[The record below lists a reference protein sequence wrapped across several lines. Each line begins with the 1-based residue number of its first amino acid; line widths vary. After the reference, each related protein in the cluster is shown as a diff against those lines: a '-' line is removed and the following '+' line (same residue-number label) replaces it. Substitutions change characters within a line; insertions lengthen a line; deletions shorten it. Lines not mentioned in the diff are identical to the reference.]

1 MYDIVNKISALN
13 LPKEVYPNIPK
24 FYASFSDDLVTLEE
38 LKEKVGYLTSKGI
51 AITKPSQVKIF
62 SLPLDFIKNQVEQAE
77 KLGLLDMFISDPTR
91 ISSTELFQRLS
102 YVMSLNETLKDEKGK
117 YSKILFNKKEFD
129 RRYGVDYLTKEKD
142 DNIKVETTNNNEE
155 KVVKEETVSQTNT
168 SLDDL
173 SSEVEKAMNAIT
185 AEPIVENPVK
195 DVKPVETQV
204 EAVVEPVVEAPVQ
217 EVTSS
222 EHEDVNPYVMALSK
236 EQTIRLDDEMLARF
250 EDLTAHLKNVLIT
263 LGYSDEIDGTKSDN
277 LIKLL
282 TSGVTEEREILYYTL
297 TYNKNLTD
305 EEKVSIYKSMKYLE
319 KIGFSKDDIAY
330 MMENTPEKF
339 IELLKEQK
347 KLVTENISYL
357 KDLGVTNYQDI
368 FLKFYEMF
376 LMDNSNFIAIFSKYE
391 KEDLIE
397 KLKKNINIVEFL

>member
-1 MYDIVNKISALN
+1 MYDIVNKISVLN

-38 LKEKVGYLTSKGI
+38 LKEKMGYLTSKGI
-51 AITKPSQVKIF
+51 AITKPSQVKVF
-62 SLPLDFIKNQVEQAE
+62 SLPLDFIKSQVEKAE

-91 ISSTELFQRLS
+91 ISSTELFQRLN

-142 DNIKVETTNNNEE
+142 DNVKVETTNNNEE
-155 KVVKEETVSQTNT
+155 NVVKEETISQTNT

-173 SSEVEKAMNAIT
+173 SSEVEKAMNTIT

-195 DVKPVETQV
+195 DVEPVEV
-204 EAVVEPVVEAPVQ
+204 ASEPINESPVQ
-217 EVTSS
+217 EVTPVNNPS
-222 EHEDVNPYVMALSK
+222 ETEEINPYVMALSK

-282 TSGVTEEREILYYTL
+282 TSGITEKREILYYTL

-305 EEKVSIYKSMKYLE
+305 EEKVSIYKA
-319 KIGFSKDDIAY
+319 ID
-330 MMENTPEKF
+330 N
-339 IELLKEQK
+339 EL
-347 KLVTENISYL
+347 KL
-357 KDLGVTNYQDI
+357 TNNGE
-368 FLKFYEMF
+368 LS
-376 LMDNSNFIAIFSKYE
+376 L
-391 KEDLIE
+391 
-397 KLKKNINIVEFL
+397 

>member
-1 MYDIVNKISALN
+1 MYDIVNKISVLN

-38 LKEKVGYLTSKGI
+38 LKEKMGYLTSKGI
-51 AITKPSQVKIF
+51 AITKPSQVKVF
-62 SLPLDFIKNQVEQAE
+62 SLPLDFIKSQVEQAE

-129 RRYGVDYLTKEKD
+129 RRYGVEYLTKEKD
-142 DNIKVETTNNNEE
+142 DNVKVETTNNNE
-155 KVVKEETVSQTNT
+155 KNVVKKETVSQTNT
-168 SLDDL
+168 SLVDL
-173 SSEVEKAMNAIT
+173 SSEVEKAMNTIT

-195 DVKPVETQV
+195 DVEPVETHV
-204 EAVVEPVVEAPVQ
+204 EVSSDPINESSVQ
-217 EVTSS
+217 EVTPVNTPS
-222 EHEDVNPYVMALSK
+222 EVEDVNPYIMALSK

-250 EDLTAHLKNVLIT
+250 EDLTSHLKNVLIT

-305 EEKVSIYKSMKYLE
+305 EEKVSIYKA
-319 KIGFSKDDIAY
+319 ID
-330 MMENTPEKF
+330 N
-339 IELLKEQK
+339 EL
-347 KLVTENISYL
+347 KL
-357 KDLGVTNYQDI
+357 TNNGE
-368 FLKFYEMF
+368 LS
-376 LMDNSNFIAIFSKYE
+376 L
-391 KEDLIE
+391 
-397 KLKKNINIVEFL
+397 

>member
-1 MYDIVNKISALN
+1 MYDIVNKISVLN

-38 LKEKVGYLTSKGI
+38 LKEKMGYLTSKGI
-51 AITKPSQVKIF
+51 AITKPSQVKVF
-62 SLPLDFIKNQVEQAE
+62 SLPLDFIKSQVEQAE

-91 ISSTELFQRLS
+91 ISSTELFKRLS

-142 DNIKVETTNNNEE
+142 DNVKVETTNNNEE
-155 KVVKEETVSQTNT
+155 NVVKEETVSQTNT

-173 SSEVEKAMNAIT
+173 SSEVEKAMNTIT

-195 DVKPVETQV
+195 DVEPVETHV
-204 EAVVEPVVEAPVQ
+204 EVASEPINESSVQ
-217 EVTSS
+217 EVTSVNTPT
-222 EHEDVNPYVMALSK
+222 EVEDVNPYVMALSK

-305 EEKVSIYKSMKYLE
+305 EEKVSIYNA
-319 KIGFSKDDIAY
+319 ID
-330 MMENTPEKF
+330 N
-339 IELLKEQK
+339 EL
-347 KLVTENISYL
+347 KL
-357 KDLGVTNYQDI
+357 TNNGE
-368 FLKFYEMF
+368 LS
-376 LMDNSNFIAIFSKYE
+376 L
-391 KEDLIE
+391 
-397 KLKKNINIVEFL
+397 

>member
-1 MYDIVNKISALN
+1 MYDIVNKISVLN

-38 LKEKVGYLTSKGI
+38 LKEKMGYLTSKGI
-51 AITKPSQVKIF
+51 AITKPSQVKVF
-62 SLPLDFIKNQVEQAE
+62 SLPLDFIKSQVEQAE

-91 ISSTELFQRLS
+91 ISSTELFKRLS

-142 DNIKVETTNNNEE
+142 DNVKVETTNSNEE
-155 KVVKEETVSQTNT
+155 NVVKKETVSQTNT

-173 SSEVEKAMNAIT
+173 SSEVEKAMNTIT

-195 DVKPVETQV
+195 NVEPVETHV
-204 EAVVEPVVEAPVQ
+204 EVASKPINESSVQ
-217 EVTSS
+217 EVTPVNTPT
-222 EHEDVNPYVMALSK
+222 EVEDVNPYVMALSK
-236 EQTIRLDDEMLARF
+236 EQTIRLDDEMLVRF

-305 EEKVSIYKSMKYLE
+305 EEKVSIYNA
-319 KIGFSKDDIAY
+319 ID
-330 MMENTPEKF
+330 N
-339 IELLKEQK
+339 EL
-347 KLVTENISYL
+347 KL
-357 KDLGVTNYQDI
+357 TNNGE
-368 FLKFYEMF
+368 LS
-376 LMDNSNFIAIFSKYE
+376 L
-391 KEDLIE
+391 
-397 KLKKNINIVEFL
+397 

>member
-1 MYDIVNKISALN
+1 MYDIVNKISVLN

-38 LKEKVGYLTSKGI
+38 LKEKMGYLTSKGI
-51 AITKPSQVKIF
+51 AITKPSQVKVF
-62 SLPLDFIKNQVEQAE
+62 SLPLDFIKSQVEQAE

-142 DNIKVETTNNNEE
+142 DNVKVETI
-155 KVVKEETVSQTNT
+155 SQTNT

-173 SSEVEKAMNAIT
+173 SSEVEKAMNTIT

-195 DVKPVETQV
+195 DVEPVETHV
-204 EAVVEPVVEAPVQ
+204 EVASEPINESPVQ
-217 EVTSS
+217 EVTSVNNPS
-222 EHEDVNPYVMALSK
+222 ETEEINPYVMALSK

-282 TSGVTEEREILYYTL
+282 TSGITEKREILYYTL

-305 EEKVSIYKSMKYLE
+305 EEKVSIYKA
-319 KIGFSKDDIAY
+319 ID
-330 MMENTPEKF
+330 N
-339 IELLKEQK
+339 EL
-347 KLVTENISYL
+347 KL
-357 KDLGVTNYQDI
+357 TNNGE
-368 FLKFYEMF
+368 LS
-376 LMDNSNFIAIFSKYE
+376 L
-391 KEDLIE
+391 
-397 KLKKNINIVEFL
+397 

>member
-1 MYDIVNKISALN
+1 MYDIVNKISVLN

-38 LKEKVGYLTSKGI
+38 LKEKMGYLTSKGI
-51 AITKPSQVKIF
+51 AITKPSQVKVF
-62 SLPLDFIKNQVEQAE
+62 SLPLDFIKSQVEQAE

-142 DNIKVETTNNNEE
+142 DNVKVETTNNNEE
-155 KVVKEETVSQTNT
+155 NVVKEETISQTNT

-173 SSEVEKAMNAIT
+173 SSEVEKAMNTIT
-185 AEPIVENPVK
+185 AEPIVENPVN
-195 DVKPVETQV
+195 DVEPVETHV
-204 EAVVEPVVEAPVQ
+204 EVASEPINESPVQ
-217 EVTSS
+217 EVTPVNNPS
-222 EHEDVNPYVMALSK
+222 ETEEINPYVMALSK

-282 TSGVTEEREILYYTL
+282 TSGITEKREILYYTL

-305 EEKVSIYKSMKYLE
+305 EEKVSIYKA
-319 KIGFSKDDIAY
+319 ID
-330 MMENTPEKF
+330 N
-339 IELLKEQK
+339 EL
-347 KLVTENISYL
+347 KL
-357 KDLGVTNYQDI
+357 TNNGE
-368 FLKFYEMF
+368 LS
-376 LMDNSNFIAIFSKYE
+376 L
-391 KEDLIE
+391 
-397 KLKKNINIVEFL
+397 

>member
-1 MYDIVNKISALN
+1 MYDIVNKISVLN

-38 LKEKVGYLTSKGI
+38 LKEKMGYLTSKGI
-51 AITKPSQVKIF
+51 AITKPSQVKVF
-62 SLPLDFIKNQVEQAE
+62 SLPLDFIKSQVEQAE

-91 ISSTELFQRLS
+91 ISSTELFKRLS

-129 RRYGVDYLTKEKD
+129 RRYGVDYLTKEKN
-142 DNIKVETTNNNEE
+142 DNVKVETTNNNEE
-155 KVVKEETVSQTNT
+155 NVVKEETVSQTNT

-173 SSEVEKAMNAIT
+173 SSEVEKAMNTIT

-195 DVKPVETQV
+195 DVEPVETHV
-204 EAVVEPVVEAPVQ
+204 EGASEPINESSVQ
-217 EVTSS
+217 EVTSVNTPT
-222 EHEDVNPYVMALSK
+222 EVEDVNPYVMALSK

-305 EEKVSIYKSMKYLE
+305 EEKVSIYNA
-319 KIGFSKDDIAY
+319 ID
-330 MMENTPEKF
+330 N
-339 IELLKEQK
+339 EL
-347 KLVTENISYL
+347 KL
-357 KDLGVTNYQDI
+357 TNNGE
-368 FLKFYEMF
+368 LS
-376 LMDNSNFIAIFSKYE
+376 L
-391 KEDLIE
+391 
-397 KLKKNINIVEFL
+397 

>member
-38 LKEKVGYLTSKGI
+38 LKEKMGYLTSKGI
-51 AITKPSQVKIF
+51 AITKPSQVKVF
-62 SLPLDFIKNQVEQAE
+62 SLPLDFIKSQVEQAE

-91 ISSTELFQRLS
+91 ISSTELFKRLS
-102 YVMSLNETLKDEKGK
+102 YVMSLNDTLKDEKGK

-142 DNIKVETTNNNEE
+142 DNVKVETTNSNEE
-155 KVVKEETVSQTNT
+155 NVVKKETVSQTNT

-195 DVKPVETQV
+195 DVEPVETHV
-204 EAVVEPVVEAPVQ
+204 EVASEPINESSVQ
-217 EVTSS
+217 EVTPVNNPS
-222 EHEDVNPYVMALSK
+222 EVEEVNPYVMALSK

-305 EEKVSIYKSMKYLE
+305 EEKVSIYNA
-319 KIGFSKDDIAY
+319 ID
-330 MMENTPEKF
+330 N
-339 IELLKEQK
+339 EL
-347 KLVTENISYL
+347 KLT
-357 KDLGVTNYQDI
+357 
-368 FLKFYEMF
+368 
-376 LMDNSNFIAIFSKYE
+376 
-391 KEDLIE
+391 
-397 KLKKNINIVEFL
+397 KNGELSL

>member
-1 MYDIVNKISALN
+1 MYDIVNKISVLN

-38 LKEKVGYLTSKGI
+38 LKEKMGYLTSKGI
-51 AITKPSQVKIF
+51 AITKPSQVKVF
-62 SLPLDFIKNQVEQAE
+62 SLPLDFIKSQVEQAE

-142 DNIKVETTNNNEE
+142 NDVKIETTNNNEE
-155 KVVKEETVSQTNT
+155 NVVKEKTISQTNT

-173 SSEVEKAMNAIT
+173 SSEVEKAMNTIT

-195 DVKPVETQV
+195 DVEPIETHVE
-204 EAVVEPVVEAPVQ
+204 VVSEPINESPVQ
-217 EVTSS
+217 EVTSVNNPS
-222 EHEDVNPYVMALSK
+222 ETEEINPYVMALSK

-282 TSGVTEEREILYYTL
+282 TSGVTEKREILYYTL

-305 EEKVSIYKSMKYLE
+305 EEKVSIYKA
-319 KIGFSKDDIAY
+319 ID
-330 MMENTPEKF
+330 N
-339 IELLKEQK
+339 EL
-347 KLVTENISYL
+347 KL
-357 KDLGVTNYQDI
+357 TNNGE
-368 FLKFYEMF
+368 LS
-376 LMDNSNFIAIFSKYE
+376 L
-391 KEDLIE
+391 
-397 KLKKNINIVEFL
+397 

>member
-305 EEKVSIYKSMKYLE
+305 EEKVSIYKA
-319 KIGFSKDDIAY
+319 ID
-330 MMENTPEKF
+330 N
-339 IELLKEQK
+339 EL
-347 KLVTENISYL
+347 KL
-357 KDLGVTNYQDI
+357 TNSGE
-368 FLKFYEMF
+368 LS
-376 LMDNSNFIAIFSKYE
+376 L
-391 KEDLIE
+391 
-397 KLKKNINIVEFL
+397 

>member
-1 MYDIVNKISALN
+1 MYDIVNKISVLN

-38 LKEKVGYLTSKGI
+38 LKEKMGYLTSKGI
-51 AITKPSQVKIF
+51 AITKPSQVKVF
-62 SLPLDFIKNQVEQAE
+62 SLPLDFIKSQVEQAE

-142 DNIKVETTNNNEE
+142 DDVKIETTNNNEE
-155 KVVKEETVSQTNT
+155 NVVKEETISQTNT

-173 SSEVEKAMNAIT
+173 SSEVEKAMNTIT

-195 DVKPVETQV
+195 DVEPVEV
-204 EAVVEPVVEAPVQ
+204 ASEPINESPVQ
-217 EVTSS
+217 EVTPVNTTS
-222 EHEDVNPYVMALSK
+222 EVEDVNPYVMALSK

-282 TSGVTEEREILYYTL
+282 TSGVTEKREILYYTL

-305 EEKVSIYKSMKYLE
+305 EEKVSIYKA
-319 KIGFSKDDIAY
+319 ID
-330 MMENTPEKF
+330 N
-339 IELLKEQK
+339 EL
-347 KLVTENISYL
+347 KL
-357 KDLGVTNYQDI
+357 TNNGE
-368 FLKFYEMF
+368 LS
-376 LMDNSNFIAIFSKYE
+376 L
-391 KEDLIE
+391 
-397 KLKKNINIVEFL
+397 

>member
-1 MYDIVNKISALN
+1 MYDIVNKISVLN

-38 LKEKVGYLTSKGI
+38 LKEKMGYLTSKGI
-51 AITKPSQVKIF
+51 AITKPSQVKVF
-62 SLPLDFIKNQVEQAE
+62 SLPLDFIKSQIEQAE

-91 ISSTELFQRLS
+91 ITSTELFQRLS

-142 DNIKVETTNNNEE
+142 DNVKVKTSNNNEE
-155 KVVKEETVSQTNT
+155 NVVKKGTVSQTNT

-173 SSEVEKAMNAIT
+173 SSEVEKAMNTIT

-195 DVKPVETQV
+195 DVEPVETHV
-204 EAVVEPVVEAPVQ
+204 EVASEPINESSVQ
-217 EVTSS
+217 EETQVNTPS
-222 EHEDVNPYVMALSK
+222 EPEDVNPYVMALSK

-305 EEKVSIYKSMKYLE
+305 EEKVSIYNA
-319 KIGFSKDDIAY
+319 ID
-330 MMENTPEKF
+330 N
-339 IELLKEQK
+339 EL
-347 KLVTENISYL
+347 KL
-357 KDLGVTNYQDI
+357 TNNGE
-368 FLKFYEMF
+368 LS
-376 LMDNSNFIAIFSKYE
+376 L
-391 KEDLIE
+391 
-397 KLKKNINIVEFL
+397 

>member
-1 MYDIVNKISALN
+1 MYDIVNKISVLN

-38 LKEKVGYLTSKGI
+38 LKEKMGYLTSKGI
-51 AITKPSQVKIF
+51 AITKPSQVKVF
-62 SLPLDFIKNQVEQAE
+62 SLPLDFIKSQVEQAE

-91 ISSTELFQRLS
+91 ISSTELFKRLS

-129 RRYGVDYLTKEKD
+129 RRYGVDYLTKEKG
-142 DNIKVETTNNNEE
+142 NNVKVETTNNNEE
-155 KVVKEETVSQTNT
+155 NVVKEETVSQTNT

-173 SSEVEKAMNAIT
+173 SSEVEKAMNTIT

-195 DVKPVETQV
+195 DVEPVETHV
-204 EAVVEPVVEAPVQ
+204 EVSSDPINESSVQ
-217 EVTSS
+217 EVTPVNNPT
-222 EHEDVNPYVMALSK
+222 EVEDVNPYVMALSK

-305 EEKVSIYKSMKYLE
+305 EEKVSIYNA
-319 KIGFSKDDIAY
+319 ID
-330 MMENTPEKF
+330 N
-339 IELLKEQK
+339 EL
-347 KLVTENISYL
+347 KL
-357 KDLGVTNYQDI
+357 TNNGE
-368 FLKFYEMF
+368 LS
-376 LMDNSNFIAIFSKYE
+376 L
-391 KEDLIE
+391 
-397 KLKKNINIVEFL
+397 

>member
-1 MYDIVNKISALN
+1 MYDIVNKISVLN

-38 LKEKVGYLTSKGI
+38 LKEKMGYLTSKGI
-51 AITKPSQVKIF
+51 AITKPSQVKVF
-62 SLPLDFIKNQVEQAE
+62 SLPLDFIKSQVEQAE

-91 ISSTELFQRLS
+91 ISSTELFKRLS

-142 DNIKVETTNNNEE
+142 DNVKVETTNNNEE
-155 KVVKEETVSQTNT
+155 NVVKKETVSQTNT

-173 SSEVEKAMNAIT
+173 SSEVEKAMNTIT

-195 DVKPVETQV
+195 DVEPIETHVEV
-204 EAVVEPVVEAPVQ
+204 ASEPINESSVQ
-217 EVTSS
+217 EVTPVSTPS
-222 EHEDVNPYVMALSK
+222 EPEDVNPYVMALSK

-305 EEKVSIYKSMKYLE
+305 EEKVSIYKA
-319 KIGFSKDDIAY
+319 ID
-330 MMENTPEKF
+330 N
-339 IELLKEQK
+339 EL
-347 KLVTENISYL
+347 KL
-357 KDLGVTNYQDI
+357 TNNGE
-368 FLKFYEMF
+368 LS
-376 LMDNSNFIAIFSKYE
+376 L
-391 KEDLIE
+391 
-397 KLKKNINIVEFL
+397 

>member
-1 MYDIVNKISALN
+1 MYDIVNKISVLN

-38 LKEKVGYLTSKGI
+38 LKEKMGYLTSKGI

-62 SLPLDFIKNQVEQAE
+62 SLPLDFIKSQVEQAE

-91 ISSTELFQRLS
+91 ISSTELFKRLS

-142 DNIKVETTNNNEE
+142 DNVKVETTNNNE
-155 KVVKEETVSQTNT
+155 KNVVKEKTISQTNT

-173 SSEVEKAMNAIT
+173 SSEVEKAMNTIT

-195 DVKPVETQV
+195 DVEPVETHV
-204 EAVVEPVVEAPVQ
+204 EVASKPINESSVQ
-217 EVTSS
+217 EVTPVNNPS
-222 EHEDVNPYVMALSK
+222 EVEDVNPYVMALSK

-305 EEKVSIYKSMKYLE
+305 EEKVSIYKA
-319 KIGFSKDDIAY
+319 ID
-330 MMENTPEKF
+330 N
-339 IELLKEQK
+339 EL
-347 KLVTENISYL
+347 KL
-357 KDLGVTNYQDI
+357 TNNGE
-368 FLKFYEMF
+368 LS
-376 LMDNSNFIAIFSKYE
+376 L
-391 KEDLIE
+391 
-397 KLKKNINIVEFL
+397 

>member
-1 MYDIVNKISALN
+1 MYDIVNKISVLN

-38 LKEKVGYLTSKGI
+38 LKEKMGYLTSKGI
-51 AITKPSQVKIF
+51 AITKPSQVKVF
-62 SLPLDFIKNQVEQAE
+62 SLPLDFIKSQVEQAE

-142 DNIKVETTNNNEE
+142 NDVKIETTNNNEE
-155 KVVKEETVSQTNT
+155 NVVKEETISQTNT

-173 SSEVEKAMNAIT
+173 SSEVEKAMNTIT

-195 DVKPVETQV
+195 DVEPIETHVE
-204 EAVVEPVVEAPVQ
+204 VVSEPINDSPVQ
-217 EVTSS
+217 EVTPVNNPS
-222 EHEDVNPYVMALSK
+222 ETEEINPYVMALSK

-282 TSGVTEEREILYYTL
+282 TSGVTEKREILYYTL

-305 EEKVSIYKSMKYLE
+305 EEKVSIYKA
-319 KIGFSKDDIAY
+319 ID
-330 MMENTPEKF
+330 N
-339 IELLKEQK
+339 EL
-347 KLVTENISYL
+347 KL
-357 KDLGVTNYQDI
+357 TNNGE
-368 FLKFYEMF
+368 LS
-376 LMDNSNFIAIFSKYE
+376 L
-391 KEDLIE
+391 
-397 KLKKNINIVEFL
+397 

>member
-142 DNIKVETTNNNEE
+142 DNVKVETTNNNEE
-155 KVVKEETVSQTNT
+155 NVVKEETVSQTNT

-173 SSEVEKAMNAIT
+173 SSEVEKAMNTIT
-185 AEPIVENPVK
+185 TEPIVENPVK
-195 DVKPVETQV
+195 DIKPVETQV
-204 EAVVEPVVEAPVQ
+204 EAVVEPAVEAPVQ

-282 TSGVTEEREILYYTL
+282 TSGITEEREILYYTL

-305 EEKVSIYKSMKYLE
+305 EEKVSIYKA
-319 KIGFSKDDIAY
+319 ID
-330 MMENTPEKF
+330 N
-339 IELLKEQK
+339 EL
-347 KLVTENISYL
+347 KL
-357 KDLGVTNYQDI
+357 TNNGE
-368 FLKFYEMF
+368 LS
-376 LMDNSNFIAIFSKYE
+376 L
-391 KEDLIE
+391 
-397 KLKKNINIVEFL
+397 

>member
-1 MYDIVNKISALN
+1 MYDIVNKISVLN

-38 LKEKVGYLTSKGI
+38 LKEKMGYLTSKGI
-51 AITKPSQVKIF
+51 AITKPSQVKVF
-62 SLPLDFIKNQVEQAE
+62 SLPLDFIKSQVEQAE

-129 RRYGVDYLTKEKD
+129 RRYGVDYLTKEKG
-142 DNIKVETTNNNEE
+142 DNVKVETTNNNEE
-155 KVVKEETVSQTNT
+155 NVVKEETISQTNT

-173 SSEVEKAMNAIT
+173 SSEVEKAMNTIT

-195 DVKPVETQV
+195 DVEPIETQV
-204 EAVVEPVVEAPVQ
+204 EVASEPINESPVQ
-217 EVTSS
+217 EVTPVNNPS
-222 EHEDVNPYVMALSK
+222 ETEEINPYVMALSK

-282 TSGVTEEREILYYTL
+282 TSGVTEKREILYYTL

-305 EEKVSIYKSMKYLE
+305 EEKVSIYKA
-319 KIGFSKDDIAY
+319 ID
-330 MMENTPEKF
+330 N
-339 IELLKEQK
+339 EL
-347 KLVTENISYL
+347 KL
-357 KDLGVTNYQDI
+357 TNNGE
-368 FLKFYEMF
+368 LS
-376 LMDNSNFIAIFSKYE
+376 L
-391 KEDLIE
+391 
-397 KLKKNINIVEFL
+397 

>member
-1 MYDIVNKISALN
+1 MYDIVNKISVLN

-38 LKEKVGYLTSKGI
+38 LKEKMGYLTSKGI
-51 AITKPSQVKIF
+51 AITKPSQVKVF
-62 SLPLDFIKNQVEQAE
+62 SLPLDFIKSQVEQAE

-91 ISSTELFQRLS
+91 ISSTELFKRLS

-142 DNIKVETTNNNEE
+142 NDVKIETTNNNEE
-155 KVVKEETVSQTNT
+155 NVVKEETISQTNT

-173 SSEVEKAMNAIT
+173 SSEVEKAMNTIT

-195 DVKPVETQV
+195 DVEPIETQV
-204 EAVVEPVVEAPVQ
+204 EVASEPINESPVQ
-217 EVTSS
+217 EVTPVNNPS
-222 EHEDVNPYVMALSK
+222 ETEEINPYVMALSK

-282 TSGVTEEREILYYTL
+282 TSGVTEKREILYYTL

-305 EEKVSIYKSMKYLE
+305 EEKVSIYKA
-319 KIGFSKDDIAY
+319 ID
-330 MMENTPEKF
+330 N
-339 IELLKEQK
+339 EL
-347 KLVTENISYL
+347 KL
-357 KDLGVTNYQDI
+357 TNNGE
-368 FLKFYEMF
+368 LS
-376 LMDNSNFIAIFSKYE
+376 L
-391 KEDLIE
+391 
-397 KLKKNINIVEFL
+397 

>member
-38 LKEKVGYLTSKGI
+38 LKEKMGYLTSKGI
-51 AITKPSQVKIF
+51 AITKPSQVKVF
-62 SLPLDFIKNQVEQAE
+62 SLPLDFIKSQVEQAE

-91 ISSTELFQRLS
+91 ISSTELFKRLS

-142 DNIKVETTNNNEE
+142 DNVKVETTNNNE
-155 KVVKEETVSQTNT
+155 KNVVKEKTISQTNT

-173 SSEVEKAMNAIT
+173 SSEVEKAMNTIT

-195 DVKPVETQV
+195 DVEPVETHV
-204 EAVVEPVVEAPVQ
+204 EVASKPINESSVQ
-217 EVTSS
+217 EVTPVNNPS
-222 EHEDVNPYVMALSK
+222 EVEDVNPYVMALSK

-305 EEKVSIYKSMKYLE
+305 EEKVSIYNA
-319 KIGFSKDDIAY
+319 ID
-330 MMENTPEKF
+330 N
-339 IELLKEQK
+339 EL
-347 KLVTENISYL
+347 KL
-357 KDLGVTNYQDI
+357 TNNGE
-368 FLKFYEMF
+368 LS
-376 LMDNSNFIAIFSKYE
+376 L
-391 KEDLIE
+391 
-397 KLKKNINIVEFL
+397 

>member
-1 MYDIVNKISALN
+1 MYDIVNKISVLN

-38 LKEKVGYLTSKGI
+38 LKEKMGYLTSKGI
-51 AITKPSQVKIF
+51 AITNPSQVKVF
-62 SLPLDFIKNQVEQAE
+62 SLPLDFIKSQVEQAE

-142 DNIKVETTNNNEE
+142 NDVKVETTNNNEE
-155 KVVKEETVSQTNT
+155 NVVKEETISQTNT

-173 SSEVEKAMNAIT
+173 SSEVEKAMNTIT

-195 DVKPVETQV
+195 DVEPVETHV
-204 EAVVEPVVEAPVQ
+204 EVASEPINESPVQ
-217 EVTSS
+217 EVTSVNNPS
-222 EHEDVNPYVMALSK
+222 ETEEINPYVMALSK

-282 TSGVTEEREILYYTL
+282 TSGVTEKREILYYTL

-305 EEKVSIYKSMKYLE
+305 EEKVSIYKA
-319 KIGFSKDDIAY
+319 ID
-330 MMENTPEKF
+330 N
-339 IELLKEQK
+339 EL
-347 KLVTENISYL
+347 KL
-357 KDLGVTNYQDI
+357 TNNGE
-368 FLKFYEMF
+368 LS
-376 LMDNSNFIAIFSKYE
+376 L
-391 KEDLIE
+391 
-397 KLKKNINIVEFL
+397 

>member
-236 EQTIRLDDEMLARF
+236 EQTIRLDDEMLERF

-305 EEKVSIYKSMKYLE
+305 EEKVSIYKA
-319 KIGFSKDDIAY
+319 ID
-330 MMENTPEKF
+330 N
-339 IELLKEQK
+339 EL
-347 KLVTENISYL
+347 KL
-357 KDLGVTNYQDI
+357 TNSGE
-368 FLKFYEMF
+368 LS
-376 LMDNSNFIAIFSKYE
+376 L
-391 KEDLIE
+391 
-397 KLKKNINIVEFL
+397 

>member
-1 MYDIVNKISALN
+1 MYDIVNKISVLN

-38 LKEKVGYLTSKGI
+38 LKEKMGYLTSKGI
-51 AITKPSQVKIF
+51 AITKPSQVKVF
-62 SLPLDFIKNQVEQAE
+62 SLPLDFIKSQVEQAE

-91 ISSTELFQRLS
+91 ISSTELFKRLI

-142 DNIKVETTNNNEE
+142 DNVKVETTNNNE
-155 KVVKEETVSQTNT
+155 KNVVKEKTISQTNT

-173 SSEVEKAMNAIT
+173 SSEVEKAMNTIT

-195 DVKPVETQV
+195 DVEPVETHV
-204 EAVVEPVVEAPVQ
+204 EVASKPINESSVQ
-217 EVTSS
+217 EVTPVNNPS
-222 EHEDVNPYVMALSK
+222 EVEDVNPYVMALSK

-305 EEKVSIYKSMKYLE
+305 EEKVSIYKA
-319 KIGFSKDDIAY
+319 ID
-330 MMENTPEKF
+330 N
-339 IELLKEQK
+339 EL
-347 KLVTENISYL
+347 KL
-357 KDLGVTNYQDI
+357 TNNGE
-368 FLKFYEMF
+368 LS
-376 LMDNSNFIAIFSKYE
+376 L
-391 KEDLIE
+391 
-397 KLKKNINIVEFL
+397 

>member
-38 LKEKVGYLTSKGI
+38 LKEKMGYLTSKGI
-51 AITKPSQVKIF
+51 AITKPSQVKVF
-62 SLPLDFIKNQVEQAE
+62 SLPLDFIKSQVEQAE

-91 ISSTELFQRLS
+91 ISSTELFKRLS

-129 RRYGVDYLTKEKD
+129 RRYGVDYLTKEKG
-142 DNIKVETTNNNEE
+142 NNVKV
-155 KVVKEETVSQTNT
+155 ETVSQTNT
-168 SLDDL
+168 ALDDL
-173 SSEVEKAMNAIT
+173 SSEVEKAMNIIT

-195 DVKPVETQV
+195 DVEPVETHV
-204 EAVVEPVVEAPVQ
+204 EVASEPINESSVQ
-217 EVTSS
+217 EVTPVNNPT
-222 EHEDVNPYVMALSK
+222 EVEDVNPYVMALSK

-305 EEKVSIYKSMKYLE
+305 EEKVSIYNA
-319 KIGFSKDDIAY
+319 ID
-330 MMENTPEKF
+330 N
-339 IELLKEQK
+339 EL
-347 KLVTENISYL
+347 KL
-357 KDLGVTNYQDI
+357 TNNGE
-368 FLKFYEMF
+368 LS
-376 LMDNSNFIAIFSKYE
+376 L
-391 KEDLIE
+391 
-397 KLKKNINIVEFL
+397 

>member
-38 LKEKVGYLTSKGI
+38 LKEKMGYLTSKGI

-62 SLPLDFIKNQVEQAE
+62 SLPLDFIKSQVEQAE

-91 ISSTELFQRLS
+91 ISSTELFKRLS

-129 RRYGVDYLTKEKD
+129 RRYGVDYLTKEKG
-142 DNIKVETTNNNEE
+142 NNVKVETTNNNEE
-155 KVVKEETVSQTNT
+155 NVVKEETISQTNT

-173 SSEVEKAMNAIT
+173 SSEVEKAMNTIT

-195 DVKPVETQV
+195 DVEPVETHV
-204 EAVVEPVVEAPVQ
+204 EVASEPINESSVQ
-217 EVTSS
+217 EVTPVNNPT
-222 EHEDVNPYVMALSK
+222 EVEDVNPYVMALSK

-305 EEKVSIYKSMKYLE
+305 EEKVSIYKA
-319 KIGFSKDDIAY
+319 ID
-330 MMENTPEKF
+330 N
-339 IELLKEQK
+339 EL
-347 KLVTENISYL
+347 KL
-357 KDLGVTNYQDI
+357 TNNGE
-368 FLKFYEMF
+368 LS
-376 LMDNSNFIAIFSKYE
+376 L
-391 KEDLIE
+391 
-397 KLKKNINIVEFL
+397 

>member
-1 MYDIVNKISALN
+1 MYDIVNKISVLN

-38 LKEKVGYLTSKGI
+38 LKEKMSYLTSKGI
-51 AITKPSQVKIF
+51 AITKPSQVKVF
-62 SLPLDFIKNQVEQAE
+62 SLPLDFIKSQVEQAE

-91 ISSTELFQRLS
+91 ISSTELFKRLS

-142 DNIKVETTNNNEE
+142 ENVKVETTNSNEE
-155 KVVKEETVSQTNT
+155 NVVKKETVSQTNT

-173 SSEVEKAMNAIT
+173 SSEVEKAMNTIT

-195 DVKPVETQV
+195 NVEPVETHV
-204 EAVVEPVVEAPVQ
+204 EVASKPINESSVQ
-217 EVTSS
+217 EVTPVNTPT
-222 EHEDVNPYVMALSK
+222 EVEDVNPYVMALSK
-236 EQTIRLDDEMLARF
+236 EQTIRLDDEMLVRF

-305 EEKVSIYKSMKYLE
+305 EEKVSIYNA
-319 KIGFSKDDIAY
+319 ID
-330 MMENTPEKF
+330 N
-339 IELLKEQK
+339 EL
-347 KLVTENISYL
+347 KL
-357 KDLGVTNYQDI
+357 TNNGE
-368 FLKFYEMF
+368 LS
-376 LMDNSNFIAIFSKYE
+376 L
-391 KEDLIE
+391 
-397 KLKKNINIVEFL
+397 

>member
-38 LKEKVGYLTSKGI
+38 LKEKMGYLTSKGI

-91 ISSTELFQRLS
+91 ITSTELFQRLG
-102 YVMSLNETLKDEKGK
+102 YVMSLNESLKDEKGK

-142 DNIKVETTNNNEE
+142 DNVKVETINNNEE
-155 KVVKEETVSQTNT
+155 KVVKEETVSQTKT

-305 EEKVSIYKSMKYLE
+305 EEKVSIYNA
-319 KIGFSKDDIAY
+319 I
-330 MMENTPEKF
+330 EN
-339 IELLKEQK
+339 EL
-347 KLVTENISYL
+347 KL
-357 KDLGVTNYQDI
+357 TNNGE
-368 FLKFYEMF
+368 LS
-376 LMDNSNFIAIFSKYE
+376 L
-391 KEDLIE
+391 
-397 KLKKNINIVEFL
+397 

>member
-1 MYDIVNKISALN
+1 MYDIVNKISVLN

-38 LKEKVGYLTSKGI
+38 LKEKMGYLTSKGI
-51 AITKPSQVKIF
+51 AITKPSQVKVF
-62 SLPLDFIKNQVEQAE
+62 SLPLDFIKSQVEQAE

-91 ISSTELFQRLS
+91 ISSTELFKRLS

-129 RRYGVDYLTKEKD
+129 RRYGVEYLTKEKD
-142 DNIKVETTNNNEE
+142 DNVKIETTNNNEE
-155 KVVKEETVSQTNT
+155 NVVKEETVSQTNT

-173 SSEVEKAMNAIT
+173 SSEVEKAMNTIT

-195 DVKPVETQV
+195 DVEPVETHV
-204 EAVVEPVVEAPVQ
+204 EVASEPINESSIQ
-217 EVTSS
+217 EVIPVNTPS
-222 EHEDVNPYVMALSK
+222 EVEDVNPYVMALSK

-305 EEKVSIYKSMKYLE
+305 EEKVSIYNA
-319 KIGFSKDDIAY
+319 ID
-330 MMENTPEKF
+330 N
-339 IELLKEQK
+339 EL
-347 KLVTENISYL
+347 KL
-357 KDLGVTNYQDI
+357 TNNGE
-368 FLKFYEMF
+368 LS
-376 LMDNSNFIAIFSKYE
+376 L
-391 KEDLIE
+391 
-397 KLKKNINIVEFL
+397 

>member
-1 MYDIVNKISALN
+1 MYDIVNKISVLN

-38 LKEKVGYLTSKGI
+38 LKEKMGYLTSKGI
-51 AITKPSQVKIF
+51 AITKPSQVKVF
-62 SLPLDFIKNQVEQAE
+62 SLPLDFIKSQVEQAE

-142 DNIKVETTNNNEE
+142 DNVKVETTNNNEE
-155 KVVKEETVSQTNT
+155 NVVKEETISQTNT

-173 SSEVEKAMNAIT
+173 SSEVEKAMNTIT

-195 DVKPVETQV
+195 DVEPVE
-204 EAVVEPVVEAPVQ
+204 VVSEPINESPVQ
-217 EVTSS
+217 EVTPVNNPS
-222 EHEDVNPYVMALSK
+222 ETEEINPYVMALSK

-282 TSGVTEEREILYYTL
+282 TSGVTEKREILYYTL

-305 EEKVSIYKSMKYLE
+305 EEKVSIYKA
-319 KIGFSKDDIAY
+319 ID
-330 MMENTPEKF
+330 N
-339 IELLKEQK
+339 EL
-347 KLVTENISYL
+347 KL
-357 KDLGVTNYQDI
+357 TNNGE
-368 FLKFYEMF
+368 LS
-376 LMDNSNFIAIFSKYE
+376 L
-391 KEDLIE
+391 
-397 KLKKNINIVEFL
+397 

>member
-1 MYDIVNKISALN
+1 MYDIVNKISVLN

-38 LKEKVGYLTSKGI
+38 LKEKMGYLTSKGI
-51 AITKPSQVKIF
+51 AITKPSQVKVF

-91 ISSTELFQRLS
+91 ISSTELFKRLS

-129 RRYGVDYLTKEKD
+129 RRYGVEYLTKEKD
-142 DNIKVETTNNNEE
+142 DNVKVETTNNNEE
-155 KVVKEETVSQTNT
+155 NVVKEETVSQTNT

-173 SSEVEKAMNAIT
+173 SSEVEKAMNTIT

-195 DVKPVETQV
+195 DVEPIETHVEVASEPINESSVQKVTPVNT
-204 EAVVEPVVEAPVQ
+204 PS
-217 EVTSS
+217 EV
-222 EHEDVNPYVMALSK
+222 EDVNPYVMALSK

-305 EEKVSIYKSMKYLE
+305 EEKVSIYNA
-319 KIGFSKDDIAY
+319 ID
-330 MMENTPEKF
+330 N
-339 IELLKEQK
+339 EL
-347 KLVTENISYL
+347 KL
-357 KDLGVTNYQDI
+357 TNNGE
-368 FLKFYEMF
+368 LS
-376 LMDNSNFIAIFSKYE
+376 L
-391 KEDLIE
+391 
-397 KLKKNINIVEFL
+397 

>member
-38 LKEKVGYLTSKGI
+38 LKEKMGYLTSKGI

-62 SLPLDFIKNQVEQAE
+62 SLPLDFIKSQVEQAE

-91 ISSTELFQRLS
+91 ISSTELFKRLS

-142 DNIKVETTNNNEE
+142 NNVKIETTNNNEE
-155 KVVKEETVSQTNT
+155 NVVKKETVSQTNT

-173 SSEVEKAMNAIT
+173 SSEVEKAMNTIT

-195 DVKPVETQV
+195 DVEPVETHV
-204 EAVVEPVVEAPVQ
+204 EVASEPINESSVQ
-217 EVTSS
+217 EVTPVNNPT
-222 EHEDVNPYVMALSK
+222 EVEDVNPYVMALSK

-305 EEKVSIYKSMKYLE
+305 EEKVSIYKA
-319 KIGFSKDDIAY
+319 ID
-330 MMENTPEKF
+330 N
-339 IELLKEQK
+339 EL
-347 KLVTENISYL
+347 KL
-357 KDLGVTNYQDI
+357 TNNGE
-368 FLKFYEMF
+368 LS
-376 LMDNSNFIAIFSKYE
+376 L
-391 KEDLIE
+391 
-397 KLKKNINIVEFL
+397 

>member
-1 MYDIVNKISALN
+1 MYDIVNKISVLN

-38 LKEKVGYLTSKGI
+38 LKEKMGYLTSKGI
-51 AITKPSQVKIF
+51 AITKPSQVKVF
-62 SLPLDFIKNQVEQAE
+62 SLPLDFIKSQVEQAE

-142 DNIKVETTNNNEE
+142 DNVKVETTNNNEE
-155 KVVKEETVSQTNT
+155 NVVKEETISQTNT

-173 SSEVEKAMNAIT
+173 SSEVEKAMNTIT

-195 DVKPVETQV
+195 DVEPVEV
-204 EAVVEPVVEAPVQ
+204 ASEPINESPVQ
-217 EVTSS
+217 EVTSVNNPS
-222 EHEDVNPYVMALSK
+222 ETEEINPYVMALSK

-282 TSGVTEEREILYYTL
+282 TSGITEKREILYYTL

-305 EEKVSIYKSMKYLE
+305 EEKVSIYKA
-319 KIGFSKDDIAY
+319 ID
-330 MMENTPEKF
+330 N
-339 IELLKEQK
+339 EL
-347 KLVTENISYL
+347 KL
-357 KDLGVTNYQDI
+357 TNNGE
-368 FLKFYEMF
+368 LS
-376 LMDNSNFIAIFSKYE
+376 L
-391 KEDLIE
+391 
-397 KLKKNINIVEFL
+397 

>member
-38 LKEKVGYLTSKGI
+38 LKEKMGYLTSKGI

-62 SLPLDFIKNQVEQAE
+62 SLPLDFIKSQIEQAE

-91 ISSTELFQRLS
+91 ISSTELFKRLS

-142 DNIKVETTNNNEE
+142 DNVKVETTNNNEE
-155 KVVKEETVSQTNT
+155 NVVKEENVSQTNT

-173 SSEVEKAMNAIT
+173 SSEVEKAMNTIT

-195 DVKPVETQV
+195 DVEPVETHV
-204 EAVVEPVVEAPVQ
+204 EVASEPINESSVQ
-217 EVTSS
+217 EVTPVNNPS
-222 EHEDVNPYVMALSK
+222 EVEDVNPYVMALSK

-305 EEKVSIYKSMKYLE
+305 EEKVSIYKA
-319 KIGFSKDDIAY
+319 ID
-330 MMENTPEKF
+330 N
-339 IELLKEQK
+339 EL
-347 KLVTENISYL
+347 KL
-357 KDLGVTNYQDI
+357 TNNGE
-368 FLKFYEMF
+368 LS
-376 LMDNSNFIAIFSKYE
+376 L
-391 KEDLIE
+391 
-397 KLKKNINIVEFL
+397 

>member
-1 MYDIVNKISALN
+1 MYDIVNKISVLN

-38 LKEKVGYLTSKGI
+38 LKEKMGYLTSKGI
-51 AITKPSQVKIF
+51 AITKPSQVKVF
-62 SLPLDFIKNQVEQAE
+62 SLPLDFIKSQVEQAE

-91 ISSTELFQRLS
+91 ISSTELFKRLS

-142 DNIKVETTNNNEE
+142 DNVKIETTNNNEE
-155 KVVKEETVSQTNT
+155 NVVKEETISQTNT

-173 SSEVEKAMNAIT
+173 SSEVEKAMNTIT

-195 DVKPVETQV
+195 DVEPIETHVEV
-204 EAVVEPVVEAPVQ
+204 ASEPINESPVQ
-217 EVTSS
+217 EVTSVNNPS
-222 EHEDVNPYVMALSK
+222 ETEEINPYVMALSK

-282 TSGVTEEREILYYTL
+282 TSGVTEKREILYYTL

-305 EEKVSIYKSMKYLE
+305 EEKVSIYKA
-319 KIGFSKDDIAY
+319 ID
-330 MMENTPEKF
+330 N
-339 IELLKEQK
+339 EL
-347 KLVTENISYL
+347 KL
-357 KDLGVTNYQDI
+357 TNNGE
-368 FLKFYEMF
+368 LS
-376 LMDNSNFIAIFSKYE
+376 L
-391 KEDLIE
+391 
-397 KLKKNINIVEFL
+397 

>member
-1 MYDIVNKISALN
+1 MYDIVNKISVLN

-38 LKEKVGYLTSKGI
+38 LKEKMGYLTSKGI
-51 AITKPSQVKIF
+51 AITKPSQVKVF
-62 SLPLDFIKNQVEQAE
+62 SLPLDFIKSQVEQAE

-91 ISSTELFQRLS
+91 ISSTELFQRLG

-142 DNIKVETTNNNEE
+142 DNVKVETTNNNEE
-155 KVVKEETVSQTNT
+155 NVVKEENVSQTNT

-173 SSEVEKAMNAIT
+173 SSEVEKAMNTIT

-195 DVKPVETQV
+195 DVEPVETHV
-204 EAVVEPVVEAPVQ
+204 EVASEPINESSVQ
-217 EVTSS
+217 EVTPVNNPS
-222 EHEDVNPYVMALSK
+222 EVEDVNPYVMALSK

-305 EEKVSIYKSMKYLE
+305 EEKVSIYKA
-319 KIGFSKDDIAY
+319 ID
-330 MMENTPEKF
+330 N
-339 IELLKEQK
+339 EL
-347 KLVTENISYL
+347 KL
-357 KDLGVTNYQDI
+357 TNNGE
-368 FLKFYEMF
+368 LS
-376 LMDNSNFIAIFSKYE
+376 L
-391 KEDLIE
+391 
-397 KLKKNINIVEFL
+397 

>member
-1 MYDIVNKISALN
+1 MYDIVNKISVLN

-38 LKEKVGYLTSKGI
+38 LKEKMGYLTSKGI
-51 AITKPSQVKIF
+51 AITKPSQVKVF
-62 SLPLDFIKNQVEQAE
+62 SLPLDFIKSQVEQAE

-142 DNIKVETTNNNEE
+142 NDVKIETTNNNEE
-155 KVVKEETVSQTNT
+155 NVVKEETISQTNT

-173 SSEVEKAMNAIT
+173 SSEVEKAMNTIT

-195 DVKPVETQV
+195 DVEPVEV
-204 EAVVEPVVEAPVQ
+204 ASEPINESPVQ
-217 EVTSS
+217 EVIPVNNPS
-222 EHEDVNPYVMALSK
+222 ETEEINPYVMALSK

-282 TSGVTEEREILYYTL
+282 TSGVTEKREILYYTL

-305 EEKVSIYKSMKYLE
+305 EEKVSIYKA
-319 KIGFSKDDIAY
+319 ID
-330 MMENTPEKF
+330 N
-339 IELLKEQK
+339 EL
-347 KLVTENISYL
+347 KLTNNGELSLWNI
-357 KDLGVTNYQDI
+357 
-368 FLKFYEMF
+368 
-376 LMDNSNFIAIFSKYE
+376 
-391 KEDLIE
+391 
-397 KLKKNINIVEFL
+397 

>member
-1 MYDIVNKISALN
+1 MYDIVNKISVLN

-38 LKEKVGYLTSKGI
+38 LKEKMGYLTSKGI
-51 AITKPSQVKIF
+51 AITKPSQVKVF
-62 SLPLDFIKNQVEQAE
+62 SLPLDFIKSQVEQAE

-91 ISSTELFQRLS
+91 ISSTELFKRLS

-129 RRYGVDYLTKEKD
+129 RRYGVDYLTKEKG
-142 DNIKVETTNNNEE
+142 DNVKVETTNNNEE
-155 KVVKEETVSQTNT
+155 NVVKEETVSQTNT

-173 SSEVEKAMNAIT
+173 SSEVEKAMNTIT

-195 DVKPVETQV
+195 DVEPIETQV
-204 EAVVEPVVEAPVQ
+204 EVASEPINESPVQ
-217 EVTSS
+217 EVTPVNNPS
-222 EHEDVNPYVMALSK
+222 ETEEINPYVMALSK

-282 TSGVTEEREILYYTL
+282 TSGITEKREILYYTL

-305 EEKVSIYKSMKYLE
+305 EEKVSIYKA
-319 KIGFSKDDIAY
+319 ID
-330 MMENTPEKF
+330 N
-339 IELLKEQK
+339 EL
-347 KLVTENISYL
+347 KL
-357 KDLGVTNYQDI
+357 TNNGE
-368 FLKFYEMF
+368 LS
-376 LMDNSNFIAIFSKYE
+376 L
-391 KEDLIE
+391 
-397 KLKKNINIVEFL
+397 

>member
-1 MYDIVNKISALN
+1 MYDIVNKISVLN

-38 LKEKVGYLTSKGI
+38 LKEKMGYLTSKGI
-51 AITKPSQVKIF
+51 AITKPSQVKVF
-62 SLPLDFIKNQVEQAE
+62 SLPLDFIKSQVEQAE

-91 ISSTELFQRLS
+91 ISSTELFKRLS

-142 DNIKVETTNNNEE
+142 NDVKIETTNNNEE
-155 KVVKEETVSQTNT
+155 NVVKEETVSQTNT

-173 SSEVEKAMNAIT
+173 SSEVEKAMNTIT

-195 DVKPVETQV
+195 DVEPIETHVEV
-204 EAVVEPVVEAPVQ
+204 ASEPINESPVQ
-217 EVTSS
+217 EVTPVNNPS
-222 EHEDVNPYVMALSK
+222 ETEEINPYVMALSK

-282 TSGVTEEREILYYTL
+282 TSGVTEKREILYYTL

-305 EEKVSIYKSMKYLE
+305 EEKVSIYKA
-319 KIGFSKDDIAY
+319 ID
-330 MMENTPEKF
+330 N
-339 IELLKEQK
+339 EL
-347 KLVTENISYL
+347 KL
-357 KDLGVTNYQDI
+357 TNNGE
-368 FLKFYEMF
+368 LS
-376 LMDNSNFIAIFSKYE
+376 L
-391 KEDLIE
+391 
-397 KLKKNINIVEFL
+397 

>member
-1 MYDIVNKISALN
+1 MYDIVNKISVLN

-38 LKEKVGYLTSKGI
+38 LKEKMGYLTSKGI
-51 AITKPSQVKIF
+51 AITKPSQVKVF
-62 SLPLDFIKNQVEQAE
+62 SLPLDFIKSQVEQAE
-77 KLGLLDMFISDPTR
+77 KLGLLDMFVSDPTR
-91 ISSTELFQRLS
+91 ISSTELFKRLS

-142 DNIKVETTNNNEE
+142 DNVKVETTNNNEE
-155 KVVKEETVSQTNT
+155 NVVNEENVSQTNT
-168 SLDDL
+168 ALDDL
-173 SSEVEKAMNAIT
+173 SSEVEKAMNTIT

-195 DVKPVETQV
+195 DVEPVETHV
-204 EAVVEPVVEAPVQ
+204 EVASEPINESSVQKETPVNNPS
-217 EVTSS
+217 EV
-222 EHEDVNPYVMALSK
+222 EDVNPYVMALSK

-305 EEKVSIYKSMKYLE
+305 EEKVSIYNA
-319 KIGFSKDDIAY
+319 ID
-330 MMENTPEKF
+330 N
-339 IELLKEQK
+339 EL
-347 KLVTENISYL
+347 KL
-357 KDLGVTNYQDI
+357 TNNGE
-368 FLKFYEMF
+368 LS
-376 LMDNSNFIAIFSKYE
+376 L
-391 KEDLIE
+391 
-397 KLKKNINIVEFL
+397 